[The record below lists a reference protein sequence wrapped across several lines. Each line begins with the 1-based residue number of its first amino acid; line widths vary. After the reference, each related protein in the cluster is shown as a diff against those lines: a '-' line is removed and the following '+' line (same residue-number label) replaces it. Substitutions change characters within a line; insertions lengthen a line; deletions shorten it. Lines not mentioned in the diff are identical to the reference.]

1 MCDVDTSYKKNMLDV
16 GKPFNG
22 LTRFLLFILMKGIKN
37 WKKKK
42 EMKKS
47 LFELIVRRVSL
58 CQIEPL
64 MKD

>member
-42 EMKKS
+42 GNEK
-47 LFELIVRRVSL
+47 VSV
-58 CQIEPL
+58 
-64 MKD
+64 